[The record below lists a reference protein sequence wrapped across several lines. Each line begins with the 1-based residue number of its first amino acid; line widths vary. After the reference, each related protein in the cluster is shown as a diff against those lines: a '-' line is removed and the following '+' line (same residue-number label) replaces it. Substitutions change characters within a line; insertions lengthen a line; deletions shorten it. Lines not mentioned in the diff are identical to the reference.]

1 MRFHQPP
8 ATYVASL
15 QMNTANL
22 AQQVQFYRDVV
33 GFQVLEQDQ
42 ASARLSADGKT
53 AILTLVQP
61 AQVVPKQLKTT
72 GLYHFALLLPDRS
85 DLAAFIT
92 HLAKQGVRFGASH
105 HLVSEAIYFYDP
117 EDNGIEV
124 YEDTDP
130 ATWNWRES
138 RVAMDTI
145 PLDFADL
152 LSTADL
158 QGKVWKGLPPP
169 TIVGHIH
176 LHVSHLGQAEEFY
189 TKGLGFQVVFRYRD
203 SATFLSTDQYHHHI
217 ALNTWNGVGA
227 PRPPKNSVGLDFYT
241 LVLPD
246 QEKLEQAVVRLRA
259 LNAPLQQV
267 GAQYLVEDPA
277 GNRILLTTLS

>member
-124 YEDTDP
+124 YVDTDP

-138 RVAMDTI
+138 RVAM
-145 PLDFADL
+145 
-152 LSTADL
+152 
-158 QGKVWKGLPPP
+158 
-169 TIVGHIH
+169 
-176 LHVSHLGQAEEFY
+176 E
-189 TKGLGFQVVFRYRD
+189 
-203 SATFLSTDQYHHHI
+203 ATC
-217 ALNTWNGVGA
+217 
-227 PRPPKNSVGLDFYT
+227 
-241 LVLPD
+241 
-246 QEKLEQAVVRLRA
+246 
-259 LNAPLQQV
+259 
-267 GAQYLVEDPA
+267 
-277 GNRILLTTLS
+277 RIK